1 MQVTSGNNN
10 NVNIGWEGGGRSG
23 IRDKEKL
30 ASYKTTN

>member
-1 MQVTSGNNN
+1 MQVTSGNNKHAK
-10 NVNIGWEGGGRSG
+10 IGWEGRGRSG